1 MERRIANYTATT
13 IISHAAPTCG
23 AVRSSK
29 SSKRGRSKQSVAA
42 TPLRT
47 IVMTREGQL
56 DHDRHYPHRPDLWT
70 APR

>member
-1 MERRIANYTATT
+1 MERQIANYTATT
-13 IISHAAPTCG
+13 IISQALPTCG

-42 TPLRT
+42 TLPRT
-47 IVMTREGQL
+47 IVLTREGQP
-56 DHDRHYPHRPDLWT
+56 DYDRHYPHRPDLWT